1 MNDYLPTLPFLNTS
15 EACDAAIHSLLADC
29 PVCMGQHDDE
39 IHAATVAVHRW
50 FRAEVTKSFEP
61 PVLM

>member
-1 MNDYLPTLPFLNTS
+1 V
-15 EACDAAIHSLLADC
+15 ADC

-39 IHAATVAVHRW
+39 IHAATIAVHRW

-61 PVLM
+61 MVLM

>member
-1 MNDYLPTLPFLNTS
+1 MNDYLPTLAFLNTS
-15 EACDAAIHSLLADC
+15 EARNAAIHSHAAEC

-61 PVLM
+61 LVLM

>member
-1 MNDYLPTLPFLNTS
+1 MNDYLPILPFRNTS
-15 EACDAAIHSLLADC
+15 EAHNAAIHAAEC
-29 PVCMGQHDDE
+29 PVCLGQHDEE